1 MTIIYKTTFTK
12 IGNFAHDALNDNM
25 LITFKQNAP
34 ADLEDYC
41 FLHNP
46 SELSDALQV
55 GDIAEFDGVEYPIT
69 AIGSVASDNLSALG
83 HITFRFDGATEAE
96 FPGSVHVVGVPP
108 KTLMESSILVI
119 KRD

>member
-25 LITFKQNAP
+25 LITFKQNVP

-46 SELSDALQV
+46 SELSDAML
-55 GDIAEFDGVEYPIT
+55 
-69 AIGSVASDNLSALG
+69 AILPNLMVLN
-83 HITFRFDGATEAE
+83 IRL
-96 FPGSVHVVGVPP
+96 PP
-108 KTLMESSILVI
+108 LAVYAG
-119 KRD
+119 